1 MKPQAIRRSPRFF
14 ALRAWWRQLDLA
26 TQADAVFG
34 AVVVLAYLALGLALQ
49 LLERA
54 P

>member
-1 MKPQAIRRSPRFF
+1 MKPQAVRRSPRYF

-34 AVVVLAYLALGLALQ
+34 AVVLLGWLFLGIALQ
-49 LLERA
+49 VLE
-54 P
+54 